1 MKTFAG
7 FWQRVGAFALDY
19 ILILGYLAIV
29 FGLAILLDPVTSVDE
44 WLFSNRL
51 SAQLTA
57 FVLATLPITL
67 YFSLSESSARQAT
80 WGKQRVGL
88 QVIDSDGR
96 RVGFWRAFARTL
108 LKFVSWELAHTLVW
122 WLRFEPQETSPL
134 ITVGFIAVYLL
145 IGANI
150 IALFVSKSRQTLY
163 DKMTGTCVV
172 RK

>member
-29 FGLAILLDPVTSVDE
+29 FGLAVLVDPVTSLDE
-44 WLFSNRL
+44 WLFSNRIL
-51 SAQLTA
+51 AQLTA
-57 FVLATLPITL
+57 FFLATLPITL

-88 QVIDSDGR
+88 QVIDSESR
-96 RVGFWRAFARTL
+96 RVRFWRAFARTL
-108 LKFVSWELAHTLVW
+108 LKFVPRELSHTLIW
-122 WLRFEPQETSPL
+122 WLYFEPQETSPL
-134 ITVGFIAVYLL
+134 IAVGFIAVYLL

-150 IALFVSKSRQTLY
+150 TALFVSKSRQTLY
-163 DKMTGTCVV
+163 DSITGIYIV
-172 RK
+172 RQ